1 MVKRGAET
9 CMKCGFCMSV
19 CPVYLVDHVET
30 HVARGRNMLI
40 NIWAEGLIP
49 PIISYKEALYFCI
62 LCGRCESVCPAK
74 VPNVEITLEA
84 RDYLVKKRGLGLVQ
98 RIIYQLLLYKRGF
111 LAGLLRLISYIPG
124 LSQKDAPPLRH
135 IADSF
140 FLLSKPISIPK
151 LKKPFLR
158 ERISSLRSK
167 EQSKEIAFFPGCA
180 FEFIYPEVGEKIF
193 YLLRSLGLNID
204 YPEGLLCC
212 GYPVY
217 CAGDK
222 NTAKKIA
229 LRNIRILSDYKLI
242 ITGCATCMSGLRG
255 YKDWFEKTDE
265 YKSLAEDVSSKVMAL
280 SEFLAK
286 ENFTLSSEYSGS
298 IVTYH
303 DPCHMKWHQGIYDE
317 PRKVISSISGIKF
330 IEMRDADMC
339 CGLGGAFGIT
349 HRDISLELQRK
360 KIESIKESGAQIVAT
375 ECPGCML
382 QIAEGIKRFSLP
394 VQVLHVA
401 QLL

>member
-1 MVKRGAET
+1 MV
-9 CMKCGFCMSV
+9 
-19 CPVYLVDHVET
+19 L
-30 HVARGRNMLI
+30 N
-40 NIWAEGLIP
+40 
-49 PIISYKEALYFCI
+49 
-62 LCGRCESVCPAK
+62 
-74 VPNVEITLEA
+74 
-84 RDYLVKKRGLGLVQ
+84 
-98 RIIYQLLLYKRGF
+98 
-111 LAGLLRLISYIPG
+111 
-124 LSQKDAPPLRH
+124 
-135 IADSF
+135 
-140 FLLSKPISIPK
+140 K
-151 LKKPFLR
+151 LKKHKIKAIITISLAIISLVVGVFFFLPSR
-158 ERISSLRSK
+158 QVIADYSVLPPRITPTPQDLDGDGLSNS
-167 EQSKEIAFFPGCA
+167 EEILYGTNPLDPDSDNDGILDGDEPYWNLDIDGDGVINALDLDSDNDLLSDNVEDRNLNGL
-180 FEFIYPEVGEKIF
+180 VDSGETN
-193 YLLRSLGLNID
+193 STNPD
-204 YPEGLLCC
+204 TDHDGLLD
-212 GYPVY
+212 GFEDLNLNGIHDFNESNPLDSDSDND
-217 CAGDK
+217 G
-222 NTAKKIA
+222 
-229 LRNIRILSDYKLI
+229 ILD
-242 ITGCATCMSGLRG
+242 GNEPN
-255 YKDWFEKTDE
+255 WFEDTDE

-280 SEFLAK
+280 SELLAN

-394 VQVLHVA
+394 VQVLHIA